1 LERYLLIIAT
11 LDTKGREAAYVK
23 DCTQRLGVHP
33 ILMDVGILGE
43 PLVPPDIAKR
53 EVVEAS
59 GFDLESLINE
69 KNRSLAVKAVQ
80 EGGAILAK
88 RLLAQGNL
96 DGVVG
101 LGGGTGTAIVT
112 FIMRGLPFGLP
123 KLVVSTVASR
133 DIREYIGTKD
143 IVMFHSV
150 ADLLG
155 FNEFIRLIL
164 DQASHAICAMVEK
177 GGVLGKEK
185 PMVAVTAYGI
195 NSQCAVLA
203 EPLLHAQG
211 YEMIGFHANGCG
223 GMAMEELVAEGQIA
237 GVLDFTPHEIA
248 DEMFGGYCRGIGP
261 TRLETAGRMGIPLVL
276 APGGLDNAV
285 FSPFYPMLDQL
296 KGRRIHSHDIR
307 FCVRM
312 ESEEMRTFAG
322 IIGEKLNKS
331 KGPTH
336 VLIPLRGWSDADKE
350 GMDFFDPETDQVFVE
365 ELKKIIRT
373 DIPVEEIDAHISE
386 PVFASRAVD
395 ILDHM
400 IRPAGRKANQE
411 SVEKID

>member
-1 LERYLLIIAT
+1 MEKHLLIIAT

-23 DCTQRLGVHP
+23 DCTQRLGIRPV
-33 ILMDVGILGE
+33 LMDVGILGE
-43 PLVPPDIAKR
+43 PLAPPEITKKQ
-53 EVVEAS
+53 VVEAS
-59 GFDLESLINE
+59 GFSLEHLARE
-69 KNRSLAVKAVQ
+69 KNRSIAVKAVQ
-80 EGGAILAK
+80 EGGAIIARQLLEEG
-88 RLLAQGNL
+88 RLH
-96 DGVVG
+96 GVLG

-112 FIMRGLPFGLP
+112 SIMRSLPFGLP

-164 DQASHAICAMVEK
+164 GQASHAICAMMEK
-177 GGVLGKEK
+177 GSLLRKEK

-195 NSQCAVLA
+195 NSQCAVFA
-203 EPLLHAQG
+203 EPLLLAKG

-223 GMAMEELVAEGQIA
+223 GMAMEELIAEGQIA

-248 DEMFGGYCRGIGP
+248 DDMFGGYCRGIGP
-261 TRLETAGRMGIPLVL
+261 GRLETAGRTGVPLVL

-285 FSPFYPMLDQL
+285 FSPFYPMPDRL
-296 KGRRIHSHDIR
+296 KGRRTHSHDTR

-312 ESEEMRTFAG
+312 EFEEMRAFAR

-336 VLIPLRGWSDADKE
+336 VLIPKKGWSEADKE
-350 GMDFFDPETDQVFVE
+350 GMELFDPWVDQIFVE
-365 ELKKIIRT
+365 ELKRFLKPH
-373 DIPVEEIDAHISE
+373 IPIEEMDVHISE
-386 PVFASRAVD
+386 PVFAERAVN
-395 ILDHM
+395 ILDQM
-400 IRPAGRKANQE
+400 IQAIGKKPN
-411 SVEKID
+411 